1 MYDSTKANN
10 VTFSTNDFS
19 QTTHGYLNTT
29 LDSTQKATFENLNHP
44 RNVTI
49 QPGGITDIW
58 NNTNTAHLTATIS
71 DDDSTPPG
79 LTAASYAASTA
90 VLNITLSERLGS
102 FNGTNIVLYDS
113 TKSNNVTFSTNDFSQ
128 TTHGYLNTTLD
139 STQKATFEN
148 LNHPR
153 NVTIQPGGITDIW
166 NNTNTAHLTAT
177 ISDDDSTP
185 PGLTAAS
192 YAASTAVLNIT
203 LSERLG
209 SFNGTNIVLYDSTKS
224 NNVTFSTNDFSQTT
238 HGYLNTTLD
247 STQKATFE
255 NLNHPRNVTIQPG
268 GITDIWNNS
277 NTAHLTAIISG
288 DDTTPPGLTSA
299 SYTAATGVLNI
310 TLNERLN
317 AFDDSKIALYDS
329 SKANIVTFSD
339 GNFAQS
345 THGYLHTTLNS
356 AQKAAFE
363 NLNHPRNVTIQPG
376 AITDIWNNS
385 NTDTLTRTISSSDTT
400 PPTLNN
406 ATYAPASGVLN
417 LTLSETLAAHSD
429 TLIELH
435 DSSKQGNVTF
445 GATNLARSGHTLTA
459 TLNSTQKMSFENL
472 THPRNVTIQPSAITD
487 IWNNPNTDTLT
498 YAISYADTTP
508 PQIER
513 ATLQPA
519 NNTMTIRANERILPI
534 LSNNIIINDTSK
546 TLIPS
551 GTPKHSPG
559 NRTLLTLNDTEM
571 NIINTM
577 SYPRSITVS
586 KITDIWDNTAINS
599 TAQLVYNYTSTP
611 VKAIAVEIDSA
622 VYAVAT
628 SNLTVDMNLPI
639 LPPTIDRIYLL
650 DRSTELTVSQLTHIN
665 DTFVITLTNETK
677 TAFENMVPPRNI
689 TILSGGVSD
698 TQNRHNID
706 NLTKTIT
713 YVDATNPPVTPVTP
727 SAQNIC
733 VLLTDIPDTSTRLVD
748 ASYNRESSIIHV
760 TFNEKINTFGVDPG
774 EFFVLT
780 NLTEY
785 IETRRAEPLTG
796 ATVLTQ
802 HNSHKLHLAVA
813 EGQIPHTNDTP
824 IYLAMS
830 DTAVPNVAGNYIPG
844 SVERLNHIHDVYV
857 PVLESVSYLPD
868 QEQLY
873 VTFSQPLNASATNS
887 TLFGIRDIYMTEP
900 AITLSAPRDT
910 HTGSPSFVLFDTSNH
925 TGILSDMFL
934 PVIDIGTGAVV
945 GTNGISSYGVDSW
958 PIIRHQNQNETL
970 SIPLV
975 HNATYNTITDTLW
988 LDLET
993 PDIMVQPDFISISNG
1008 TASITLSGARVD
1020 IYEKSSMAS
1029 LSTTH
1034 PMYLDGDMTLHMKTG
1049 AILSE
1054 SGMLYADT
1062 VPISV
1067 FDGLSTERGA
1077 ETPVLLD
1084 DMSNYSHSNRTVTPL
1099 YDISLIRSG
1108 DDTLAV
1114 TLLKNQTGGMGI
1126 LNVTEPANIR
1136 QLSFVAVN
1144 NTLDIDTINIHSVP
1158 HAAVLDRAQIK
1169 LYDMANPESP
1179 VKVATIPADSAG
1191 RGAITAITQDNNPY
1205 VAHAGQGMWNLLDIS
1220 IPSDPKAIHTANI
1233 SHADAP
1239 YYHMTGS
1246 DSLVVGSFD
1255 RRILHLIDISDI
1267 TTPVLSCVDMTKH
1280 HDINLVDDTHLA
1292 GITMTGRNPG
1302 LAIIDTIGEDIVSFT
1317 PTGIDTVDV
1326 QTMTLY
1332 GIPYVLL
1339 TTVPDDDDESLF
1351 LIYDVRNSTNPEI
1364 SYIDR
1369 ISGAA
1374 HLDVTRIG
1382 GFTYAILADS
1392 NGVVYAIKL
1401 DSRQTPR

>member
-1 MYDSTKANN
+1 MAAHKDTLIELYDSSKQGN
-10 VTFSTNDFS
+10 VTFDATNFALS
-19 QTTHGYLNTT
+19 GHTLTATLN
-29 LDSTQKATFENLNHP
+29 STQKATFENLTHP

-58 NNTNTAHLTATIS
+58 NNAN
-71 DDDSTPPG
+71 
-79 LTAASYAASTA
+79 
-90 VLNITLSERLGS
+90 
-102 FNGTNIVLYDS
+102 
-113 TKSNNVTFSTNDFSQ
+113 
-128 TTHGYLNTTLD
+128 
-139 STQKATFEN
+139 
-148 LNHPR
+148 
-153 NVTIQPGGITDIW
+153 TDI
-166 NNTNTAHLTAT
+166 
-177 ISDDDSTP
+177 
-185 PGLTAAS
+185 
-192 YAASTAVLNIT
+192 
-203 LSERLG
+203 
-209 SFNGTNIVLYDSTKS
+209 
-224 NNVTFSTNDFSQTT
+224 
-238 HGYLNTTLD
+238 
-247 STQKATFE
+247 
-255 NLNHPRNVTIQPG
+255 
-268 GITDIWNNS
+268 
-277 NTAHLTAIISG
+277 
-288 DDTTPPGLTSA
+288 
-299 SYTAATGVLNI
+299 
-310 TLNERLN
+310 
-317 AFDDSKIALYDS
+317 
-329 SKANIVTFSD
+329 
-339 GNFAQS
+339 
-345 THGYLHTTLNS
+345 
-356 AQKAAFE
+356 
-363 NLNHPRNVTIQPG
+363 
-376 AITDIWNNS
+376 
-385 NTDTLTRTISSSDTT
+385 
-400 PPTLNN
+400 
-406 ATYAPASGVLN
+406 
-417 LTLSETLAAHSD
+417 
-429 TLIELH
+429 
-435 DSSKQGNVTF
+435 
-445 GATNLARSGHTLTA
+445 
-459 TLNSTQKMSFENL
+459 
-472 THPRNVTIQPSAITD
+472 
-487 IWNNPNTDTLT
+487 LT
-498 YAISYADTTP
+498 YAISYTDTTP
-508 PQIER
+508 PSIEHAILR
-513 ATLQPA
+513 PA
-519 NNTMTIRANERILPI
+519 NNTITIQANELILPI
-534 LSNNIIINDTSK
+534 SPSNITIHDTSNK

-551 GTPKHSPG
+551 GTTKLSPG
-559 NRTLLTLNDTEM
+559 NRTVLTLNDTEM

-577 SYPRSITVS
+577 SYPRSVAVS
-586 KITDIWDNTAINS
+586 KVTDIWDNTAIN
-599 TAQLVYNYTSTP
+599 TTTLLVYNHTATP
-611 VKAIAVEIDSA
+611 VQTIPIKIDSA

-628 SNLTVDMNLPI
+628 SNLTVDMNLSI
-639 LPPTIDRIYLL
+639 LPPTVDRIYLL
-650 DRSTELTVSQLTHIN
+650 DRYTEITVSQLTHIN
-665 DTFVITLTNETK
+665 DTFIITLANETK

-689 TILSGGVSD
+689 TILSGGISD
-698 TQNRHNID
+698 TANRHNTD
-706 NLTKTIT
+706 NLTKIIT
-713 YVDATNPPVTPVTP
+713 YIGVTNPPVTPATL
-727 SAQNIC
+727 SASNIC
-733 VLLTDIPDTSTRLVD
+733 VLLTDMPDTSTRLVD

-760 TFNEKINTFGVDPG
+760 TFNEKIDVSGVNPG

-785 IETRRAEPLTG
+785 IETHRAEPLAG

-802 HNSHKLHLAVA
+802 YNSHQMHLAVA

-830 DTAVPNVAGNYIPG
+830 DTAVPNVSGNYIPG

-887 TLFGIRDIYMTEP
+887 TLFGIRDVYLTEP
-900 AITLSAPRDT
+900 AITLGAPRDI
-910 HTGSPSFVLFDTSNH
+910 HTGSPSFVLFDMSNH
-925 TGILSDMFL
+925 AGILSDMFL

-958 PIIRHQNQNETL
+958 PIIRHQSQNETL

-1029 LSTTH
+1029 LSTIR

-1049 AILSE
+1049 AILYG
-1054 SGMLYADT
+1054 SGMTHADT

-1067 FDGLSTERGA
+1067 FDGLSTARGA
-1077 ETPVLLD
+1077 ETLVLLD
-1084 DMSNYSHSNRTVTPL
+1084 DIQNHTDSNRTVTPL
-1099 YDISLIRSG
+1099 YDISLVRSG

-1114 TLLKNQTGGMGI
+1114 TLLKNDTGGMGI

-1136 QLSFVAVN
+1136 QLSFVAAN
-1144 NTLDIDTINIHSVP
+1144 HTLDIDTINIHNVP
-1158 HAAVLDRAQIK
+1158 HAAVLDRTEIN

-1179 VKVATIPADSAG
+1179 VNVATIPADSTG

-1205 VAHAGQGMWNLLDIS
+1205 VAHAGRGMWNLLDIS

-1255 RRILHLIDISDI
+1255 RHILHLIDISDI
-1267 TTPVLSCVDMTKH
+1267 TTPVLSCIDMTKH
-1280 HDINLVDDTHLA
+1280 QDINLVDDTHLA
-1292 GITMTGRNPG
+1292 GITMTGSNPG
-1302 LAIIDTIGEDIVSFT
+1302 LAIIDTVGEDIVSFT

-1351 LIYDVRNSTNPEI
+1351 LVYDVRNSTNPEI